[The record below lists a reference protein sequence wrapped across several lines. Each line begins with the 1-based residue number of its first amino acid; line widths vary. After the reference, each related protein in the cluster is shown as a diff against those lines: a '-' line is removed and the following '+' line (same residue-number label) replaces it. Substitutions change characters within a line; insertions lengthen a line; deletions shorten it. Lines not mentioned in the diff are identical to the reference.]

1 MPDTDRTPAP
11 SPAPAP
17 EPSSTPPPARHDA
30 QDVRGG
36 EIVLKRRRSRV
47 VFIAGLAGFVLA
59 MLIAA
64 LWR

>member
-1 MPDTDRTPAP
+1 
-11 SPAPAP
+11 
-17 EPSSTPPPARHDA
+17 
-30 QDVRGG
+30 VRGG

-47 VFIAGLAGFVLA
+47 VFIAGLAGFVLV

>member
-1 MPDTDRTPAP
+1 MTDTERT
-11 SPAPAP
+11 PAPAP
-17 EPSSTPPPARHDA
+17 EPSPAPPPGRHDA

-47 VFIAGLAGFVLA
+47 IFIAGLAGFVLV

-64 LWR
+64 PWR

>member
-1 MPDTDRTPAP
+1 MPDTDPDRAA
-11 SPAPAP
+11 SPAP
-17 EPSSTPPPARHDA
+17 EPFPAPSPARHDA

-47 VFIAGLAGFVLA
+47 IFIAGLAGFVLV

>member
-1 MPDTDRTPAP
+1 MPDTDPDRAA
-11 SPAPAP
+11 SPAP
-17 EPSSTPPPARHDA
+17 EPSPAPPPARHDA

-47 VFIAGLAGFVLA
+47 VFIAGLAAFVLV

>member
-11 SPAPAP
+11 AP
-17 EPSSTPPPARHDA
+17 EPSPAPPPGRHDA

-47 VFIAGLAGFVLA
+47 VFIAGLAGFVLV

>member
-1 MPDTDRTPAP
+1 MTDTDRTPAP
-11 SPAPAP
+11 AP
-17 EPSSTPPPARHDA
+17 EPSPAPSPARHDA

-47 VFIAGLAGFVLA
+47 IFIAGLAGFVLV

-64 LWR
+64 PWR

>member
-1 MPDTDRTPAP
+1 MPDTDPDRAASPAPEPFPAP
-11 SPAPAP
+11 SPARP
-17 EPSSTPPPARHDA
+17 DA

-47 VFIAGLAGFVLA
+47 IFIAGLAGFVLV